1 MNDVF
6 ISYRRHNGE
15 AWAAHLKDLL
25 SKRGVRCY
33 LDKHKKRTKDF
44 KEALFRNIEQST
56 NFLLVLSENIFN
68 EKVEEIDWVRDE
80 IDHAKKQN
88 KNIVAVMFNGYE
100 PSQVDWES
108 DERISF
114 LETFECLK
122 FDDTNINL
130 RDASIDTIIQYLVDE
145 TGKPWK
151 NTLKDNNSWYGE
163 TISDEDREWMIA
175 NMDVCKRMD
184 LNAFEHIVNN
194 PIFANK
200 KEIRYFSL
208 MAYDIESLH
217 KRISSFERIL
227 ENSNRKINVY
237 GLCHKYD
244 LEKAEELFGK
254 NHFLEFSSEYDFDE
268 VIKQILYLNHI
279 NYLDLIDMILVLKD
293 CTNPEKVLIKAA
305 KLLDPTGGAI
315 YVRDL
320 DDDLIIAYPDEAGLV
335 DKALELLDLDPGAG
349 NRIFGKRIYTCLSK
363 SGADEIRMLDDDVTT
378 ANFKTAMQ
386 RRICDAYFSYLIPE
400 FRILVNDNPNNED
413 YYDALCWLD
422 QHYQDLESLFG
433 SKEFYFRSGYISGY
447 GIYVDEGSL
456 DY

>member
-1 MNDVF
+1 ML
-6 ISYRRHNGE
+6 Y
-15 AWAAHLKDLL
+15 
-25 SKRGVRCY
+25 
-33 LDKHKKRTKDF
+33 
-44 KEALFRNIEQST
+44 
-56 NFLLVLSENIFN
+56 
-68 EKVEEIDWVRDE
+68 
-80 IDHAKKQN
+80 
-88 KNIVAVMFNGYE
+88 
-100 PSQVDWES
+100 
-108 DERISF
+108 
-114 LETFECLK
+114 
-122 FDDTNINL
+122 
-130 RDASIDTIIQYLVDE
+130 
-145 TGKPWK
+145 
-151 NTLKDNNSWYGE
+151 
-163 TISDEDREWMIA
+163 
-175 NMDVCKRMD
+175 
-184 LNAFEHIVNN
+184 
-194 PIFANK
+194 
-200 KEIRYFSL
+200 
-208 MAYDIESLH
+208 
-217 KRISSFERIL
+217 
-227 ENSNRKINVY
+227 
-237 GLCHKYD
+237 
-244 LEKAEELFGK
+244 
-254 NHFLEFSSEYDFDE
+254 
-268 VIKQILYLNHI
+268 YLNHI

-400 FRILVNDNPNNED
+400 FRILVNENPNNED